1 MTLKFSPLRA
11 YGILLAL
18 IFATEMLLMAVLDR
32 LLPPD
37 LPAWLAAF
45 LDAAL
50 LTAIAGIFIWRLFV
64 HPLSDTLH
72 GEATR
77 ARAVTEAAAEGIVT
91 IDARGTIESFNPAAE
106 RLFGYAEAEV
116 IGRNVKLLMPE
127 PDAGAH
133 DGYIEHHIRTGE
145 NRIIGRP
152 REVVALHRN
161 GTLFPIELN
170 VAEIELGS
178 ERRFTGIMRDITE
191 RKISEARIQH
201 LAHFDH
207 LTDLPNRALF
217 YDRLQHAIS
226 VAHRNKHP
234 LVLCY
239 LDLDGF
245 KTVNDTLGHDQGDE
259 LLKEAAL
266 RLQFAVRESDTVA
279 RLGGD
284 EFAVILPHAT
294 GRRDAELVAGK
305 IIETLTAPFHLDGAG
320 RPMLIGASIGIALYP
335 DDTDD
340 IDSLVKL
347 ADDAMYRAKQEG
359 NRFRFAVAGQNTAPG
374 RSEPPRAAV

>member
-18 IFATEMLLMAVLDR
+18 IFVAEILLVPVLEH

-37 LPAWLAAF
+37 LPAWLGEVV
-45 LDAAL
+45 DAVL
-50 LTAIAGIFIWRLFV
+50 LTAIAGLFAWFV
-64 HPLSDTLH
+64 FVRPLSDTLH
-72 GEATR
+72 GEAAR
-77 ARAVTEAAAEGIVT
+77 SRAVTEAAAEGIVT

-106 RLFGYAEAEV
+106 RLFGHAEAEV
-116 IGRNVKLLMPE
+116 VGKNVKVLMPE

-133 DGYIEHHIRTGE
+133 DGYIERHLRTGE
-145 NRIIGRP
+145 SRIIGRP
-152 REVVALHRN
+152 REVIALHRN
-161 GTLFPIELN
+161 GSLFPIELN
-170 VAEIELGS
+170 VAEIRHGN

-217 YDRLQHAIS
+217 YDRLQQAITA
-226 VAHRNKHP
+226 AHRNRHP

-284 EFAVILPHAT
+284 EFAVILPQAT
-294 GRRDAELVAGK
+294 SRGDAELVAGK

-320 RPMLIGASIGIALYP
+320 KPMLIGASIGIALYP

-340 IDSLVKL
+340 IDILVKL
-347 ADDAMYRAKQEG
+347 ADDAMYHAKQEG
-359 NRFRFAVAGQNTAPG
+359 NRFRFAVAGQNAAPG
-374 RSEPPRAAV
+374 RSEPPRAA